1 MAKLY
6 ITLMVF
12 GGRRGLPAWIASA
25 PAWEGAALGGAFES
39 LLEPIEFREGGWGRG
54 EQSEPDGKT

>member
-25 PAWEGAALGGAFES
+25 PAWEGTALGGAFEF
-39 LLEPIEFREGGWGRG
+39 LL
-54 EQSEPDGKT
+54 

>member
-12 GGRRGLPAWIASA
+12 GGRRGLPAWVASA
-25 PAWEGAALGGAFES
+25 PAWEGAALGGAFDS
-39 LLEPIEFREGGWGRG
+39 LLEPIGFSKVRWGRG
-54 EQSEPDGKT
+54 EQSEPDGRT